1 VIVAHL
7 LARVPFIDS
16 YAPCS
21 ALAATSAMVKT
32 GTGSFA
38 ALHRE
43 AIMHLEKRR
52 VEAILVRVFEFRGV
66 RADRNKGRVYTIHIY
81 WRGQI

>member
-7 LARVPFIDS
+7 LARVLFIDFQ
-16 YAPCS
+16 APCS
-21 ALAATSAMVKT
+21 AIAATSAMVNT
-32 GTGSFA
+32 GTASFA

-52 VEAILVRVFEFRGV
+52 VEAILVPKLG
-66 RADRNKGRVYTIHIY
+66 
-81 WRGQI
+81 